1 MPRGPAL
8 RPGAELRLLV
18 RLLLVRGLRADGRH
32 LLCGVRRGRVGPE
45 EVVELRGRL
54 PVLGRAGADAEGRA
68 GGRLGGA
75 LRVRD
80 GREVLGGVAGGGGGG
95 RRSAGVPAEELRGFR
110 RVLGRQRARPDGRDV
125 REVLGRVR
133 VAGGGSGRR
142 LGGQR
147 QRLGGALGSAVL
159 LLTGLLVCGL
169 LVCGLGAV
177 LLLGVLRL
185 CGRLGA
191 VLLLTGLLGLLRP
204 AVLLLRLRSGLRQS
218 AGLLLRQRGPRL
230 RGAVLLR
237 LGLRPVL
244 LSPVLLLR
252 LLRLLGP
259 VLLLRLL
266 PVGGLLRPPRLAP
279 RLSTRRSDL
288 LLGRP
293 GYPGTAAVR
302 GQHDTFVR
310 GRPRGGKPRLVTLS
324 ALRHRD
330 SYVWTYVWTYGTVGS
345 RYRVTTGVCH
355 APTVP
360 THTAGVPAGGPVTDR
375 ALLAL
380 L

>member
-1 MPRGPAL
+1 MR
-8 RPGAELRLLV
+8 
-18 RLLLVRGLRADGRH
+18 
-32 LLCGVRRGRVGPE
+32 
-45 EVVELRGRL
+45 
-54 PVLGRAGADAEGRA
+54 
-68 GGRLGGA
+68 
-75 LRVRD
+75 
-80 GREVLGGVAGGGGGG
+80 
-95 RRSAGVPAEELRGFR
+95 
-110 RVLGRQRARPDGRDV
+110 
-125 REVLGRVR
+125 
-133 VAGGGSGRR
+133 
-142 LGGQR
+142 
-147 QRLGGALGSAVL
+147 
-159 LLTGLLVCGL
+159 
-169 LVCGLGAV
+169 GLGAV
-177 LLLGVLRL
+177 LRLRLLLCGRLRAVLLLGLLGVL
-185 CGRLGA
+185 G
-191 VLLLTGLLGLLRP
+191 P
-204 AVLLLRLRSGLRQS
+204 AVLLLRLCPGLGLRQS
-218 AGLLLRQRGPRL
+218 AWLLLLRQRRSRL

-237 LGLRPVL
+237 LRRGPVLLRPVL
-244 LSPVLLLR
+244 RLVRLLLR
-252 LLRLLGP
+252 VGLLVLVRLRLRLLGP
-259 VLLLRLL
+259 VLLLRRL

-345 RYRVTTGVCH
+345 RYRVTTGLCH

-360 THTAGVPAGGPVTDR
+360 THTAGAPAGGPVTQC